1 MNVEDNTAG
10 GDAPNMAKRGDDHE
24 VMDRLT
30 KPESTNPAN
39 KYKNLLLN
47 IGLFALN
54 TVATKLIAFLLV
66 PFPE

>member
-1 MNVEDNTAG
+1 
-10 GDAPNMAKRGDDHE
+10 MAKHGDDHE

-30 KPESTNPAN
+30 KPESTNPVN

-54 TVATKLIAFLLV
+54 TVATKLISFLLV